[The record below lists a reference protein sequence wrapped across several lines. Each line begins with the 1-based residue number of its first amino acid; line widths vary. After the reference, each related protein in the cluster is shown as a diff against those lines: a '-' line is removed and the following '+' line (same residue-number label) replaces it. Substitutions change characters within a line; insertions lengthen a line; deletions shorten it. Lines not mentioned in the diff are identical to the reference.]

1 MSRAIRAFFLAL
13 KMALRGE
20 SLAPAHFQ
28 PLTDWMDAVESQLAL
43 VLDTADEYGLDQDQ
57 RQALRLKLDGRLT
70 SLEQSLQML
79 RHNLKNEYPRLIRLN
94 DGYSMV
100 VVQSINMN
108 DQYRVSRFL
117 EAGFIESQPLRQA
130 LEDLNER
137 LLNLPQIDFPQSG
150 DGP

>member
-28 PLTDWMDAVESQLAL
+28 PLTDWMDAVEAQLAL
-43 VLDTADEYGLDQDQ
+43 VLATADKQGLDQVQ
-57 RQALRLKLDGRLT
+57 RQALQLKLDGRLT

-94 DGYSMV
+94 DGYSMM

-117 EAGFIESQPLRQA
+117 EDDLIGSAPLRQA
-130 LEDLNER
+130 LVDLNER